1 MFTSDFVTIVQIV
14 QNFKCYKQ
22 TDAHGHTNNMAIL
35 QRLILEILPSRTAK
49 HYAPYNTKLSVCV
62 RRLHMLNQLNYCCDS
77 NGSNLNAVSVHCK

>member
-35 QRLILEILPSRTAK
+35 QRLILEILPCRTAK
-49 HYAPYNTKLSVCV
+49 LYAPYNTETVYVCPPASYLEPAD
-62 RRLHMLNQLNYCCDS
+62 RLLRQ
-77 NGSNLNAVSVHCK
+77 